1 MVAGLAA
8 LSAILLA
15 GVGGWAYVE
24 YWSGSWYQEPA
35 GTAVTESEPPG
46 QVAVNST
53 PPAPIAAD
61 PEPPGPAATEPAL
74 PGPAPVDAEPQ
85 GTAATEPEPPPPAAV
100 DPEPQGPVTAEPEPP
115 AAEKEIAALPKP
127 PLPRFSAADI
137 RDHVTGYDGGPCFFA
152 FPADIGEGSAEIIGY
167 GNQRRS
173 FDALRST
180 FQARFGFDAAMEMRT
195 VTDDQCVVVE
205 ALGQLTSQAAA
216 PVSLDLS
223 HGVLRSGRSL
233 SGTISGLGDRKLALL
248 MLDNFGFVHS
258 LNGYVVREAGTAR
271 FEIKEMSTAKP
282 MDFQPQLILAVASAQ
297 PLQSLALQRSL
308 PARELFPT
316 LLREIAGKP
325 ENLSTAVGY
334 FMFGS

>member
-1 MVAGLAA
+1 MVAGAAA

-24 YWSGSWYQEPA
+24 YWSGEWYQEQPDQLATEPA
-35 GTAVTESEPPG
+35 PPG
-46 QVAVNST
+46 PVAT
-53 PPAPIAAD
+53 D
-61 PEPPGPAATEPAL
+61 PEPPGP
-74 PGPAPVDAEPQ
+74 VV
-85 GTAATEPEPPPPAAV
+85 AV
-100 DPEPQGPVTAEPEPP
+100 DPEPEGPAATEAQPPGPVAVDPEPPGPVATEPEPP
-115 AAEKEIAALPKP
+115 AAEEELAALPKP
-127 PLPRFSAADI
+127 PVPSFTAADI
-137 RDHVTGYDGGPCFFA
+137 RDHVNSYDGGNCFFA
-152 FPADIGEGSAEIIGY
+152 FPADIGEASAEIIGY

-173 FDALRST
+173 FDALRSS

-205 ALGQLTSQAAA
+205 ALGQLTSEAAA
-216 PVSLDLS
+216 AVSLDLS

-248 MLDNFGFVHS
+248 MLDNFGFVHN

-271 FEIKEMSTAKP
+271 FEIKEMSTANP
-282 MDFQPQLILAVASAQ
+282 MDFQPQLILSVASAE
-297 PLQSLALQRSL
+297 PLQSLALQQSL
-308 PARELFPT
+308 PARDLFPA

-325 ENLSTAVGY
+325 DNLATAVGY